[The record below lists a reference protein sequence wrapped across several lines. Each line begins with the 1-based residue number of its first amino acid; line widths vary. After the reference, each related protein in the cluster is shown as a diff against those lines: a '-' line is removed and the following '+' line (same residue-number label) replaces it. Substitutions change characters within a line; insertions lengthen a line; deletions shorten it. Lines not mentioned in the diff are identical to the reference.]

1 MENQPSTIRKL
12 YLDEVCLP
20 SLTVHQ
26 RLQIFLKKASSW
38 ASSRNDPVLYVYN
51 LGEGH
56 VCCSCCQFF
65 FPVFFFLTMFA
76 FFFFS
81 TYLWSAR
88 QDFSHASSAHCH
100 QEISDLKIMFRNNM
114 DLESKKK
121 FPFGYYN
128 WMLILIHLNPRR
140 LVFLVFLVQTIAYPI
155 QTPEGGGGVF
165 DQYLGISELSFNPS
179 DYKVSF
185 RRPDV
190 CMNLIKHLKSIC
202 LLMKQRSRVGIPLE
216 RWLVYL

>member
-1 MENQPSTIRKL
+1 MENEPSIIRKL

-20 SLTVHQ
+20 SWTVQQ

-38 ASSRNDPVLYVYN
+38 ASSRNDLVLYVYN

-65 FPVFFFLTMFA
+65 FRVFFWPCLH
-76 FFFFS
+76 FFFS

-100 QEISDLKIMFRNNM
+100 QEISDLKIMFLNNM
-114 DLESKKK
+114 DLESKQK

-140 LVFLVFLVQTIAYPI
+140 LVFLVFLVQTVAYPI
-155 QTPEGGGGVF
+155 QTPEGGGGAGVGVF
-165 DQYLGISELSFNPS
+165 DQYLGIGEI
-179 DYKVSF
+179 SF
-185 RRPDV
+185 R
-190 CMNLIKHLKSIC
+190 L
-202 LLMKQRSRVGIPLE
+202 
-216 RWLVYL
+216 